1 MIRGDVFT
9 VFSLACSGRPI
20 VFVVATLV
28 ALEDFSWD
36 AEVKS
41 FSWAHL
47 RIDLRHKAFVRSL
60 LDRGL
65 VARCKI
71 RQIHIGAPGCFDV
84 CAERRSTF
92 IGGDTALGS
101 DVR

>member
-1 MIRGDVFT
+1 
-9 VFSLACSGRPI
+9 
-20 VFVVATLV
+20 
-28 ALEDFSWD
+28 
-36 AEVKS
+36 
-41 FSWAHL
+41 
-47 RIDLRHKAFVRSL
+47 